1 VTLDQDLQRLEDTGR
16 WRALTAV
23 PKKFRYFSKETYF
36 RESWRLAR
44 RALGARTLETLQR
57 LAVLTLKPDCVIGRR
72 AEDCLRY
79 MAGRGFRPILASPIC
94 YDRSNTR
101 EIWRYQWNI
110 ATLDR
115 LDLSDMIHTAAP
127 ALMVVFADEHP
138 EDGIPASVRLAG
150 LKGSSLPWDRHP
162 DDLRSQLGGLNRMIV
177 LVHCSDEPVDIVREW
192 GILFDRR
199 TLAGL
204 YDRLAEAVADPVD
217 PVAPDL
223 DTPLRSLYARHPPG
237 ELGIES
243 ALAELDAALSEPVAP
258 SRAAAAAR
266 VAAAVHEAQRGDHLD
281 WQEWSDD
288 LRAAR
293 LGLDTWTTTVI
304 GSHYIRHDVPG
315 AVCIISESGRERWLA
330 GEGLFLS

>member
-1 VTLDQDLQRLEDTGR
+1 MTLDQDLQQLEDTGR

-23 PKKFRYFSKETYF
+23 PKKFRYFSRETYF
-36 RESWRLAR
+36 RESWQLAR
-44 RALGARTLETLQR
+44 KALGARTLETLQR

-72 AEDCLRY
+72 VEDCITY
-79 MAGRGFRPILASPIC
+79 MAERGFRPILVSPIR
-94 YDRSNTR
+94 YGRSNTR

-115 LDLSDMIHTAAP
+115 LNLGDVIHTAAP
-127 ALMVVFADEHP
+127 ALMVVFTDEHP
-138 EDGIPASVRLAG
+138 DDGIPASVRLAG

-162 DDLRSQLGGLNRMIV
+162 DDLRSRLGGLNRMIV

-199 TLAGL
+199 ALAGL
-204 YDRLAEAVADPVD
+204 YDRLVEAVADPVT
-217 PVAPDL
+217 PDL

-237 ELGIES
+237 ELGIEA
-243 ALAELDAALSEPVAP
+243 ALAELDAALSKSIEP

-266 VAAAVHEAQRGDHLD
+266 VAGAVHAARQGDHLD
-281 WQEWSDD
+281 WQEWFDD

-293 LGLDTWTTTVI
+293 LGLDAWTTTVI